1 MTNSNRFVQV
11 AIWLCLAA
19 TAHSQTLYRS
29 VGQDG
34 RVTFSDVPPAKAQAD
49 SVGKSGAPAG
59 GGGQVLP
66 YELQQVVNRYPVTLY
81 SGDDCS
87 PCASGRNYLNSRGV
101 PYTERTV
108 KTADDVAAM
117 QRLAGA
123 ASLPLLTVG
132 SQQIKGYSDVEWG
145 QFLDAAGYSAR
156 NRVPASYR
164 RPAPTPLVQVLSPTL
179 PVAPPLNTVGPV
191 TGPTV
196 ETFNTRPRPST
207 APAPAAN
214 GNPSGIR
221 F

>member
-1 MTNSNRFVQV
+1 MTNSNRFLQT

-29 VGQDG
+29 VGPDG
-34 RVTFSDVPPAKAQAD
+34 RVTFSDVPPIKAPSD
-49 SVGKSGAPAG
+49 TVGTGDAAAGRSSPA
-59 GGGQVLP
+59 LP

-108 KTADDVAAM
+108 KSPDDIAAL

-123 ASLPLLTVG
+123 ASLPMLTVG

-156 NRVPASYR
+156 IRAPSSYR
-164 RPAPTPLVQVLSPTL
+164 PPAPTPLVQVLSPTL
-179 PVAPPLNTVGPV
+179 PVAPPLNTAAPA
-191 TGPTV
+191 GPTV
-196 ETFNTRPRPST
+196 ETFNTRPRPSA